1 MKNVLEPEETLLLE
15 MHLLHNARRTKGYS
29 AGQNKQTQRNGISSI
44 SIIGTRHGAGWTV
57 AALSAP
63 AYVCPA
69 MEASLHHLQRLSTGS
84 TGRVG
89 GRQEG
94 VRVEHVKL
102 VNKLTTAF
110 YSAEHYAYR
119 LFGCEKSS
127 QRVCSGQRVYGGLS
141 ANMEPQQRHTRKA
154 HWNRAS

>member
-89 GRQEG
+89 GCLRDATGRCTCGARQ
-94 VRVEHVKL
+94 
-102 VNKLTTAF
+102 A
-110 YSAEHYAYR
+110 
-119 LFGCEKSS
+119 
-127 QRVCSGQRVYGGLS
+127 GQQTNNSIL
-141 ANMEPQQRHTRKA
+141 
-154 HWNRAS
+154 